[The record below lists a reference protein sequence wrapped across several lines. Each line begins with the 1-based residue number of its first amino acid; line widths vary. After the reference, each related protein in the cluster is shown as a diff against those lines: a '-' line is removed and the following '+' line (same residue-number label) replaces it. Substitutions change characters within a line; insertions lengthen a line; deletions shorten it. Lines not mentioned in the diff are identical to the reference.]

1 MPNKFFRF
9 LCVPA
14 NTRARQHTHKY
25 TFPTYIIL
33 HKYTCEYMNMLMYI
47 NKVIQKTPVRVLLEK
62 ALQSWKINKR
72 NLMQN
77 SYGVKMKQRLKHRD

>member
-1 MPNKFFRF
+1 
-9 LCVPA
+9 
-14 NTRARQHTHKY
+14 
-25 TFPTYIIL
+25 
-33 HKYTCEYMNMLMYI
+33 MYI
-47 NKVIQKTPVRVLLEK
+47 NKVIQKTPVRALLEK